1 MKEREELELILNLMR
16 KYNLPLSPILE
27 YAIKEKIEEFPAK
40 DLANEVGEATSEI
53 ILDEGETYTYYHVND
68 ADLLPKS
75 YDVKWFGLSALAC
88 LEGQMDKRSYQ
99 ILTDMLKGDS
109 RSEIAER
116 NHLTQE
122 RIRQIVVKSTKQAKE
137 LLIELR
143 KSNEDT
149 KSENAQLKTQLK
161 LLKENIARL
170 KALLPKETI
179 TRLGDE
185 NEEPSTE
192 LASLLETPIENL
204 NFPVR
209 AANILMYMGIKK
221 FADIPQIYSSIQ
233 VLKARNSGRK
243 TVHDISLFLEDFYL
257 SFGMSYTEIVNVLK
271 VKDWHVAKRKWIRQG
286 LNKENVKKQ
295 KENENNKKNGS
306 TSKAFNKTPSNVKQY
321 NGDERIGY
329 TVRLFPSQQVGEILN
344 VRVDGRGIKKLV
356 VRTLDGNMVVVDD
369 LPYLY
374 EVLRKKTFSET
385 EANRNNRERSE
396 VIIPEEATVE
406 LTNDIIE
413 AARTPNGGFT
423 KKQLAA
429 IGIDWPPPQD
439 WIEKKVGMKI
449 TPTQLEAFNR
459 IEYVVNP
466 SSESFEVKG
475 SKTYKDVASSLDDRR
490 KMEAILQAMTHF
502 YTPASPYDI
511 ARTISRSAWG
521 GNIVREETVE
531 AFLKLLPEVEDVNW
545 GKYILK
551 SRNKGKT
558 LGEQGI

>member
-27 YAIKEKIEEFPAK
+27 YAIKEKVEEFPAK
-40 DLANEVGEATSEI
+40 DLANEVGETTSEI

-329 TVRLFPSQQVGEILN
+329 TV
-344 VRVDGRGIKKLV
+344 
-356 VRTLDGNMVVVDD
+356 
-369 LPYLY
+369 
-374 EVLRKKTFSET
+374 
-385 EANRNNRERSE
+385 
-396 VIIPEEATVE
+396 
-406 LTNDIIE
+406 
-413 AARTPNGGFT
+413 
-423 KKQLAA
+423 
-429 IGIDWPPPQD
+429 
-439 WIEKKVGMKI
+439 
-449 TPTQLEAFNR
+449 
-459 IEYVVNP
+459 
-466 SSESFEVKG
+466 
-475 SKTYKDVASSLDDRR
+475 
-490 KMEAILQAMTHF
+490 
-502 YTPASPYDI
+502 
-511 ARTISRSAWG
+511 
-521 GNIVREETVE
+521 
-531 AFLKLLPEVEDVNW
+531 
-545 GKYILK
+545 
-551 SRNKGKT
+551 
-558 LGEQGI
+558 